1 MVGAP
6 AALLP
11 SAPVIWEEAAGNL
24 CFRFQRGDRIA
35 TEAAF
40 AKAGHIVEIELVNNR
55 VVPTPIEPRA
65 TIGSHD
71 AAGDRLH
78 LRLTGQ
84 GVHGIRSQLVHGLRD
99 MLQEDGRVWPKW
111 RQRIWSRRTVLN
123 GHCAQRD
130 KR

>member
-40 AKAGHIVEIELVNNR
+40 AKAAHIVEIELVNNR
-55 VVPTPIEPRA
+55 VVPAPIEPRA
-65 TIGSHD
+65 AIGGHD

-78 LRLTGQ
+78 VLTGQ
-84 GVHGIRSQLVHGLRD
+84 GVHGIRSQLVH
-99 MLQEDGRVWPKW
+99 
-111 RQRIWSRRTVLN
+111 
-123 GHCAQRD
+123 
-130 KR
+130 